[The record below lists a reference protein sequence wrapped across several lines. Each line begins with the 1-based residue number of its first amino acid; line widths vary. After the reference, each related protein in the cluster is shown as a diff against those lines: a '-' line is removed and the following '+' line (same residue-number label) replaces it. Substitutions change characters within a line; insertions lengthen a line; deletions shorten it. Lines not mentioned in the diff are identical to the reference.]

1 MCATDWAV
9 QMDHR
14 PAMGEKRKDEKPKG
28 FFFTTHVGVSRS
40 AQDLVELGWEVIL
53 SPSVGRNVIGRVFAE
68 VTVCVVRAAR
78 RLLLRAAGMVAQ
90 VGFGPTLAWLPTLII
105 GLFLVADIRL
115 RVVFPSLRG
124 HIGS

>member
-1 MCATDWAV
+1 M
-9 QMDHR
+9 R
-14 PAMGEKRKDEKPKG
+14 E
-28 FFFTTHVGVSRS
+28 SRS

-105 GLFLVADIRL
+105 GLFLVAADIWL

-124 HIGS
+124 YIGS